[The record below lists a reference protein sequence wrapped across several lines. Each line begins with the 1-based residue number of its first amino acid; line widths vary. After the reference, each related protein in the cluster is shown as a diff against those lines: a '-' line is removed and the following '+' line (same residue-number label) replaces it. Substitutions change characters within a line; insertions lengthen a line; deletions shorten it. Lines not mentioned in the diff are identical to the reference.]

1 MYAVVTGA
9 GQGLGK
15 AYVSELAKRGINIIL
30 VSLPGENLPELSKE
44 TAHRHS
50 VETAYYECDLAIGK
64 NVLELADWINKNFEV
79 FLLINNAGT
88 GGTRQFL
95 DASAEYINTI
105 IQLNVAATS
114 LLTRQ
119 LLPNLIKQPQSY
131 ILNVSS
137 MAAFSPIGYK
147 TVYPATKSFVHSFS
161 RGLNAELRGTNV
173 FVSVVNPG
181 AMKTS
186 PEITA
191 RIERQGVFGKLTLL
205 DPQKAAKKCIDS
217 LFRRDSVIMLNP
229 VSWFIL
235 SLIPIW
241 IKLPLMTN
249 TIKRELCA

>member
-1 MYAVVTGA
+1 
-9 GQGLGK
+9 
-15 AYVSELAKRGINIIL
+15 
-30 VSLPGENLPELSKE
+30 
-44 TAHRHS
+44 
-50 VETAYYECDLAIGK
+50 
-64 NVLELADWINKNFEV
+64 
-79 FLLINNAGT
+79 
-88 GGTRQFL
+88 
-95 DASAEYINTI
+95 
-105 IQLNVAATS
+105 
-114 LLTRQ
+114 
-119 LLPNLIKQPQSY
+119 
-131 ILNVSS
+131 
-137 MAAFSPIGYK
+137 
-147 TVYPATKSFVHSFS
+147 
-161 RGLNAELRGTNV
+161 
-173 FVSVVNPG
+173 VVNPG